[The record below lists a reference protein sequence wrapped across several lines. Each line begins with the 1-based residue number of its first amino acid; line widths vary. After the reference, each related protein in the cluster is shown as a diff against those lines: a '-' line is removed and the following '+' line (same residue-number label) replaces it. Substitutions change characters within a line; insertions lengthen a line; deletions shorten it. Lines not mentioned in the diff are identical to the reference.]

1 MCCGIL
7 ISQFEK
13 VQTMTAKTQVDVAEH
28 VSKCLQL
35 AVLLE
40 VSAYPKPGNV
50 HRTADF
56 KETIY
61 EHFLASAVA
70 LAPSFRSAA
79 QKGVLMAQGK
89 IHLDEIRTGKIIKD
103 GVGQVK
109 AWQSGGNTL
118 LGTIILLTPIAAA
131 AGMTLTEEPFSIS
144 RLRKNIKLIAE
155 STTPIDAV
163 KVYEAISIAEPGGLG
178 KAPKLDVADPASKQ
192 KILRDNVTLFDVFEI
207 SSSWDSISSEWVN
220 NYSITFGLGYPYFV
234 EILEKTN
241 DVNIATVHAFLK
253 ILSEVPD
260 TLVARK
266 MGSARAKEI
275 SIQAKK
281 VLEAGAL
288 TTQKG
293 REKLFQFDNKLRDP
307 KHRLNLGTTADLTAA
322 VLAVSVLDGYRP

>member
-1 MCCGIL
+1 
-7 ISQFEK
+7 
-13 VQTMTAKTQVDVAEH
+13 MTAKTQVDVAEH

-89 IHLDEIRTGKIIKD
+89 LNLDELEIGKIIKD
-103 GVGQVK
+103 AVEQVK

-118 LGTIILLTPIAAA
+118 LGTIILLTPIAVA
-131 AGMTLTEEPFSIS
+131 AGKALIEESFSIS
-144 RLRKNIKLIAE
+144 RLRKNVKLVAR

-163 KVYEAISIAEPGGLG
+163 KVYEAISIVEPGGLG

-234 EILEKTN
+234 
-241 DVNIATVHAFLK
+241 
-253 ILSEVPD
+253 VPD

-293 REKLFQFDNKLRDP
+293 REKLFQFDNKLRDAM
-307 KHRLNLGTTADLTAA
+307 HQLNPGTTADLTAA
-322 VLAVSVLDGYRP
+322 VLAVSVLDGYKP